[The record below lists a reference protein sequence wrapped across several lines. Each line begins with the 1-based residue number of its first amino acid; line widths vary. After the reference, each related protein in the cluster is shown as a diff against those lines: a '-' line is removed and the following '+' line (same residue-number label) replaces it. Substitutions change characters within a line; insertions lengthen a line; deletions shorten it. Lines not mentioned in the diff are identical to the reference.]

1 MARTVNSKKI
11 NTTKLPSIFEVD
23 KIKDVERLTFLYKER
38 LGNETVIGRQQTPYK
53 ADYSIQYVY
62 LKSVLETVSEATKI
76 NIDYIKSKSRIEE
89 YVYARYIFCYIA
101 RNFATM
107 KIPVKTIGMIINCDH
122 STVLNALKMTPDY
135 YNEKPS
141 FKESLDQCLD
151 LYVTKKQMQD
161 ALNINVNSIAQ
172 F

>member
-76 NIDYIKSKSRIEE
+76 N
-89 YVYARYIFCYIA
+89 
-101 RNFATM
+101 
-107 KIPVKTIGMIINCDH
+107 
-122 STVLNALKMTPDY
+122 L
-135 YNEKPS
+135 
-141 FKESLDQCLD
+141 
-151 LYVTKKQMQD
+151 
-161 ALNINVNSIAQ
+161 
-172 F
+172 